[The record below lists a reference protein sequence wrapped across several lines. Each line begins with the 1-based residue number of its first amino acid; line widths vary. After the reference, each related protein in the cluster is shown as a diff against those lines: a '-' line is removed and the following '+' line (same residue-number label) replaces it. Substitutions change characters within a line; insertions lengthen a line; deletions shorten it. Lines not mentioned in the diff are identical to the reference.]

1 METRT
6 CYARGFIQY
15 MFTFLFGVLFFGF
28 ILVILP
34 SLYFSNILVGSNIYG
49 SIIASIFGCAMFLY
63 WFLACVFYRVKVV
76 QNKIVYTN
84 RFNKTIYIDPR
95 EIKGITDLC
104 GRGIS
109 IQVNGKRIIMC
120 SYYEN
125 YNEISNAILYLF
137 STSGMNGNL
146 YR

>member
-1 METRT
+1 M
-6 CYARGFIQY
+6 
-15 MFTFLFGVLFFGF
+15 
-28 ILVILP
+28 
-34 SLYFSNILVGSNIYG
+34 
-49 SIIASIFGCAMFLY
+49 
-63 WFLACVFYRVKVV
+63 
-76 QNKIVYTN
+76 
-84 RFNKTIYIDPR
+84 YIDPR
-95 EIKGITDLC
+95 DIKSITDLC

-125 YNEISNAILYLF
+125 YNEVSNAILYLF